1 MDKEKKHEIEISIVA
16 FGRMLDK
23 IQKWVHSAAMADD
36 YTFAVDC
43 QKLIDE
49 CTKNFYIPSV
59 DSDAIILEAG
69 DEMLEKLL
77 ILLIY
82 TVSDEKEEKY

>member
-1 MDKEKKHEIEISIVA
+1 MKEKKHEIEVSIIA

-23 IQKWVHSAAMADD
+23 IQKWVHNAAAADK
-36 YTFAVDC
+36 YTFAFDC
-43 QKLIDE
+43 Q
-49 CTKNFYIPSV
+49 NFYIPSV
-59 DSDAIILEAG
+59 DSDTIILAAD
-69 DEMLEKLL
+69 DEVMEKLL

>member
-1 MDKEKKHEIEISIVA
+1 MDKEKKHEIEVSIIA

-23 IQKWVHSAAMADD
+23 IQKWVHNAAAADK
-36 YTFAVDC
+36 YTFAFDC

-59 DSDAIILEAG
+59 DSDTIILAAD
-69 DEMLEKLL
+69 DEVMEKLL